1 MDWFRAKLSDN
12 HGAKTAKY
20 TDVDC
25 RVPATPISIRNV
37 SAGQNGQNV
46 KPFAM
51 IQLHLVK
58 SNIGNAEWKISQF
71 GSVKLC
77 VFGAQIM
84 SHVLIV

>member
-58 SNIGNAEWKISQF
+58 SNIWNAEGKYPNLDQSN
-71 GSVKLC
+71 C
-77 VFGAQIM
+77 VFSARKSCPM
-84 SHVLIV
+84 F